1 MQNRKNSYGNDS
13 LSTLSEKNKVRL
25 RPGVI
30 FGSDGIEGCQHTLS
44 EIVGNSRDEANMGYG
59 DRIMVNRFSDHSIEV
74 IDFGR
79 GIPIEY
85 NEKEEK
91 YNWEIVFTILYGGGK
106 YENNLGGSSYKFSV
120 GLNGLGTA
128 ATQFASEYMEVEVV
142 RDGFQYNLSFKE
154 GDNVTEDERGFTK
167 IKNTGDPT
175 GTRIRW
181 KPDYQVFNEIDVPL
195 EYFQKV
201 LKRQAI
207 VNKGITF
214 ELFDE
219 SSEETFEYY
228 YRNGITDYLKEMT
241 MNTGF
246 TDIKYYEG
254 ETRGK
259 DREDKPVYDVKI
271 EIAFRFD
278 NENPFIEYYH
288 NSSYLAHGGSPDR
301 AVKNAFVAQID
312 KMLKEKNLYNKGE
325 KKITF
330 GDIEDSLSLI
340 SNSFSTET
348 SYENQTK
355 KAITNA
361 FIQQTMTEFLKEKL
375 EIYFIENV
383 KDTKLILDQVL
394 INKRSREKAEKTRID
409 IKKKLNKKIDSITNK
424 PKKFVDCRSKD
435 KKKRELFIVEGDS
448 ALGSTKMGR
457 DADFQG
463 IMPVRGKILN
473 CLKSDYDKIFKND
486 IIVDL
491 LKVLECGVE
500 LKSKQKDLNT
510 FEIDK
515 LNWNRIIICT
525 DADVDGFQIRT
536 LILTMLY
543 VLTPTLIKE
552 GYVYIVESPLY
563 EITDGKNNVH
573 FAFDEKEKRE
583 IVGKIKGKYTLQRS
597 KGLGENE
604 ADMMW
609 KTTMNPETRRLIQ
622 VTPTDVQR
630 TKEAFDLFLGDNLEG
645 RKAYIEAHGSEYIDD
660 VDII

>member
-375 EIYFIENV
+375 EIYFIENA

-394 INKRSREKAEKTRID
+394 INKRSREK
-409 IKKKLNKKIDSITNK
+409 S
-424 PKKFVDCRSKD
+424 
-435 KKKRELFIVEGDS
+435 
-448 ALGSTKMGR
+448 
-457 DADFQG
+457 
-463 IMPVRGKILN
+463 
-473 CLKSDYDKIFKND
+473 
-486 IIVDL
+486 
-491 LKVLECGVE
+491 
-500 LKSKQKDLNT
+500 
-510 FEIDK
+510 
-515 LNWNRIIICT
+515 
-525 DADVDGFQIRT
+525 
-536 LILTMLY
+536 
-543 VLTPTLIKE
+543 
-552 GYVYIVESPLY
+552 
-563 EITDGKNNVH
+563 
-573 FAFDEKEKRE
+573 
-583 IVGKIKGKYTLQRS
+583 
-597 KGLGENE
+597 
-604 ADMMW
+604 
-609 KTTMNPETRRLIQ
+609 
-622 VTPTDVQR
+622 
-630 TKEAFDLFLGDNLEG
+630 
-645 RKAYIEAHGSEYIDD
+645 
-660 VDII
+660 